1 MNAETTKK
9 SRIYAITLLVKT
21 LAILSPNKLLE
32 PDLLLVPQEFSHHQ

>member
-9 SRIYAITLLVKT
+9 SRIYAKILLVNT

-32 PDLLLVPQEFSHHQ
+32 LDQQSVLQEFFHHQ